1 MKLNTKLIFSYF
13 VLGAIPTLVITFLM
27 YGKIYDIIKVDTTNS
42 EYALCEQ
49 TSSTLEATLTQI
61 TNLSNTILDSDYLQN
76 ILSANNV
83 LFTEETSFEQQT
95 ISFLNF
101 IEGSI
106 DGTVITDIKIFA
118 NIPDAEQ
125 FHKKYD
131 SKLSVFQPLENARGT
146 YWHGIF
152 SSTYSSSLFC
162 PSFYLSPDELKDNG
176 DLAYIYRI
184 SNLAS
189 RNNATAYVAVY
200 FSEETVQHILKENS
214 SHIQSVSYV
223 INRRNN
229 VITSTR
235 PENLASYL
243 MDVNDLRKSINSS
256 ESYVKAKVLD
266 EIIYSSCHPIDG
278 TDWYLVSVLPYKSLV
293 ERSTSIVLK
302 YMLLYLFVVIITLFV
317 ALQISH
323 SISTRISSVIR
334 QMSKVRFG
342 KPVKMPRDTQHD
354 EIGDLIDTYNYM
366 AAKIDEL
373 LKEQETAAKNLRTS
387 EFDALQAQIN
397 PHFLYNTLDMI
408 NWLSISGKNQ
418 EVSAAIQSL
427 SKFYKLTLS
436 KKDTIGTVAKE
447 IEHVSLYVELQN
459 MRYQNKIHFIVDV
472 PDELLDYEMPKLT
485 FQPIIENSIQHGIF
499 EKENKEGTIVLTAWL
514 AEPDIVFLISDDGV
528 GMTKKQVKEILYGN
542 TTGSKGS
549 NIGVYN
555 THQRLRLFYGE
566 GYGLSY
572 SSTLGEG
579 TEVSIRI
586 PAQQKTSRNL
596 L

>member
-1 MKLNTKLIFSYF
+1 M
-13 VLGAIPTLVITFLM
+13 
-27 YGKIYDIIKVDTTNS
+27 DI
-42 EYALCEQ
+42 
-49 TSSTLEATLTQI
+49 
-61 TNLSNTILDSDYLQN
+61 
-76 ILSANNV
+76 
-83 LFTEETSFEQQT
+83 
-95 ISFLNF
+95 
-101 IEGSI
+101 
-106 DGTVITDIKIFA
+106 
-118 NIPDAEQ
+118 
-125 FHKKYD
+125 
-131 SKLSVFQPLENARGT
+131 
-146 YWHGIF
+146 
-152 SSTYSSSLFC
+152 
-162 PSFYLSPDELKDNG
+162 
-176 DLAYIYRI
+176 
-184 SNLAS
+184 
-189 RNNATAYVAVY
+189 
-200 FSEETVQHILKENS
+200 
-214 SHIQSVSYV
+214 
-223 INRRNN
+223 
-229 VITSTR
+229 
-235 PENLASYL
+235 
-243 MDVNDLRKSINSS
+243 NDLRKSINSS

-266 EIIYSSCHPIDG
+266 EIIYSSCHPIDS

-387 EFDALQAQIN
+387 EFNALQAQIN